1 MFTHPKSALR
11 KSPFYGHF
19 RRWVSVQVPLPAVLR
34 NAINVAGMPCLS
46 HFLQCICIKRFY
58 FRVEKNLPI
67 AYNMLNKEADTI
79 VYTYPFPAKRIL
91 LRNSTFTL
99 LERGCYFLFFKFRI
113 ATISRPKVSKTIN
126 SSYVLIRTA
135 SFPQGSEW
143 RYSHPI
149 GSPVKGI
156 ILLILLFETITASSI
171 FFSFQ
176 II

>member
-1 MFTHPKSALR
+1 MTYYSKLGYNCVYTLFTHPKSALR
-11 KSPFYGHF
+11 KSPFYVHF
-19 RRWVSVQVPLPAVLR
+19 QHRVSVKVPMPAVFR
-34 NAINVAGMPCLS
+34 NAINVAEMLCLS
-46 HFLQCICIKRFY
+46 HLLQWICIKRFY
-58 FRVEKNLPI
+58 FRVEKCLPI

-135 SFPQGSEW
+135 SFPQGSER

-149 GSPVKGI
+149 GSLGKHI
-156 ILLILLFETITASSI
+156 ILSR
-171 FFSFQ
+171 
-176 II
+176 